1 MDRNEIPFSIFLD
14 LSKAFDT
21 LDHTIL
27 LQKLKHYGID
37 GKALH
42 LCESYLTNR
51 SQYVE
56 INGVKSGQLPIT
68 TGVPQGSILGPLL
81 FIIYINDF
89 SLSSQAFTF
98 ISYADDTTLFSTV
111 SNLTNTPNIDPNCL
125 INEELF
131 KINEW
136 LEINKLSLNIAKTK
150 FMLFHMHNKKVNTLT
165 PKNFNTII
173 EKVEEFNFL
182 GLTLDTHVNWKKHSE
197 KVSNKCSRI
206 IGILNR
212 LKHTLPQRI
221 KIMLYNSL
229 LLPHINYCLT
239 TWGYQCHRLQKLQ
252 KRAIRIITLSK
263 YNDHTAPLFKKLN
276 LLTIKDILALQ
287 ELKLYYKFIHNNLPP
302 YIQQWQI
309 KQNTNI
315 HRHYTRNQN

>member
-1 MDRNEIPFSIFLD
+1 MLSTSVPHI
-14 LSKAFDT
+14 LSKIKT
-21 LDHTIL
+21 WHRR
-27 LQKLKHYGID
+27 
-37 GKALH
+37 KALH

-51 SQYVE
+51 SQYLE

-89 SLSSQAFTF
+89 SLASQAFTF

-111 SNLTNTPNIDPNCL
+111 SNLANTSNIDPNCL

-150 FMLFHMHNKKVNTLT
+150 CMLFHMHSKKVNTLT
-165 PKNFNTII
+165 PKMCNTII

-197 KVSNKCSRI
+197 KISNKCSRI

-212 LKHTLPQRI
+212 IMHTLHQQI

-229 LLPHINYCLT
+229 LMPHINYCLT
-239 TWGYQCHRLQKLQ
+239 TWDIN
-252 KRAIRIITLSK
+252 AIDYKNFRNGQFELSHWVNIMTTL
-263 YNDHTAPLFKKLN
+263 H
-276 LLTIKDILALQ
+276 
-287 ELKLYYKFIHNNLPP
+287 
-302 YIQQWQI
+302 
-309 KQNTNI
+309 
-315 HRHYTRNQN
+315 HYSRN